1 MQGVQGA
8 SMVVFSKALKPELSI
23 LSAKD
28 PVAVEGT
35 VTFVYLNVLNFES
48 ELTRSAPKTVF
59 TELIVVFSKVVL
71 MPVWGGKGGGKGGG
85 CGVLQWFCFQKR

>member
-8 SMVVFSKALKPELSI
+8 SMVVFSKTLKPELSI

-28 PVAVEGT
+28 PVAAEGT
-35 VTFVYLNVLNFES
+35 VTFVCLKVLNFEF

-59 TELIVVFSKVVL
+59 TELIVVFSKVLL
-71 MPVWGGKGGGKGGG
+71 MPVWRRSAVVAVDAGWR
-85 CGVLQWFCFQKR
+85 VMLLL